1 MLYLIK
7 SASWNKKKNKFEFIL
22 KIGYTNDNGLNVR
35 KTAYLNHNPTIEIL
49 YTIPNA
55 TRQHERRIHQYF
67 EKYRVYGNEWYSYED
82 EIIRFFKSNNT
93 VDLLDSILPEFNKK
107 KTKRQIQKEIRD
119 EKKLKYQK
127 WINSFTGEQGAL
139 LKKYKSQKKLY
150 NKLKVLCDMSDG
162 NLLSKEII
170 DNLREKHFTE
180 YFTILGADRIRAL
193 GYNVTCLNKELK
205 LLSFDKSRLKDL
217 IYNTF
222 IPGNSYLYSDIKSKL
237 KDIYSRC
244 GYQSS
249 AKAVDLE
256 KYFKVISVNINIGN
270 GKRSKGYKIIEK
282 REVG

>member
-22 KIGYTNDNGLNVR
+22 KIGYTNDNCLGHR
-35 KTAYLNHNPTIEIL
+35 KSAYLNHNPTIEIL

-55 TRQHERRIHQYF
+55 TLNHERRIHQYF
-67 EKYRVYGNEWYSYED
+67 EKYRMYGNEWYSYED

-93 VDLLDSILPEFNKK
+93 VGLLDSILPEFNKK
-107 KTKRQIQKEIRD
+107 KTRRQIQKEIRD

-150 NKLKVLCDMSDG
+150 NKLKVLCDMSDR

-193 GYNVTCLNKELK
+193 GYNVTCLNKELE
-205 LLSFDKSRLKDL
+205 LLSFDKSQLKDL
-217 IYNTF
+217 IYSTF

-237 KDIYSRC
+237 KDIYSKC
-244 GYQSS
+244 GYKSS

-256 KYFKVISVNINIGN
+256 KYFKVISVNINVGN
-270 GKRSKGYKIIEK
+270 GKRSKSYKIIEK
-282 REVG
+282 RE